1 MKPRPRVMPWL
12 ALAALGS
19 ALAACGKARDPREVC
34 ERARAFGLSAYL
46 GSSVGAE
53 RIEAG
58 AALDCAAESDVY
70 RGAVSA
76 LERVP
81 VPLLPPKLLLHVEPS
96 FPDGGTRLSDLE
108 VHRASG
114 ELLVTRAY
122 ARTPAY
128 DADSVW
134 LHEVGHVL
142 SLGARP
148 RGELGRRLLSAVE
161 EGFADYFASASAG
174 SPRVGAEG
182 REVRDLTAPPRIGA
196 SEWASLALAGAFDA
210 HRFGWQF
217 AAELHRAEPLA
228 GPLLEDV
235 LRALASTEAW
245 PTSAETPR
253 EAMREL
259 VRRCPARSRE
269 RLDGAISRWL
279 PRELRQG

>member
-1 MKPRPRVMPWL
+1 VKRVRTL
-12 ALAALGS
+12 GTSLVVAAFALAG
-19 ALAACGKARDPREVC
+19 CGKARDPREVC
-34 ERARAFGLSAYL
+34 ERARAFGLRAHL
-46 GSSVGAE
+46 GSSVGAD

-58 AALDCAAESDVY
+58 TALDCAGDSDVY

-81 VPLLPPKLLLHVEPS
+81 RPLLPPKLLLHVDPS
-96 FPDGGTRLSDLE
+96 FPGGGPLVSDLE
-108 VHRASG
+108 VHRGTG

-161 EGFADYFASASAG
+161 EGFADYFAAASTG

-182 REVRDLTAPPRIGA
+182 REIRDLTAPPRIGG
-196 SEWASLALAGAFDA
+196 SEWASLALSGAFDA
-210 HRFGWQF
+210 HRFGWLF

-235 LRALASTEAW
+235 LRALACTEAW
-245 PTSAETPR
+245 PADAETPR

-269 RLDGAISRWL
+269 RLDGAISRWM
-279 PRELRQG
+279 PRELRRG